1 VKHFYEVTP
10 TVENYWRA
18 IILFGRN
25 SASYKFALAKSL
37 FDLRQSSGLIKLEDL
52 APVFAKHIVE
62 HLSHSDRQGTNPRSA
77 FLDACRSFIQ
87 GEVGETE
94 LVDVTLRRGFVNV
107 IDAFHNVHGDEL
119 PTRFFVDERGDRN
132 GIRLTDAFYELA
144 VMPLFVDLQEET
156 ESRWRL
162 VETAW
167 NLRMPNA
174 VLNIDYDQV
183 HEELVAVPDSMRRQA
198 VTKAR
203 TALNGYQKGHCFYC
217 FRRLG
222 GVSGYG
228 GGSGG
233 GSGGSGGSA
242 DHGSSHARADYGS
255 PNTRADYGSPNTH
268 ANYGGDSYD
277 GVEVDHF
284 FPHKLRY
291 CADGKAIDGVSN
303 LVLACQECNRG
314 EGGKFD
320 RLPSLDLLERLHQR
334 NEYLI
339 SSHHPLRE
347 TLIRQTGLTSKHRIK
362 TLQDVYNC
370 STVTLASEKWKPVAC
385 GDAVF

>member
-1 VKHFYEVTP
+1 M
-10 TVENYWRA
+10 
-18 IILFGRN
+18 
-25 SASYKFALAKSL
+25 
-37 FDLRQSSGLIKLEDL
+37 
-52 APVFAKHIVE
+52 
-62 HLSHSDRQGTNPRSA
+62 
-77 FLDACRSFIQ
+77 
-87 GEVGETE
+87 
-94 LVDVTLRRGFVNV
+94 TLRRGFVNV

-222 GVSGYG
+222 GGS
-228 GGSGG
+228 GSGG
-233 GSGGSGGSA
+233 LGST
-242 DHGSSHARADYGS
+242 DHGSSHARADYDS
-255 PNTRADYGSPNTH
+255 PNARADYGSPNARTD
-268 ANYGGDSYD
+268 YGGDSFD
-277 GVEVDHF
+277 GVDVDHF

-362 TLQDVYNC
+362 TLRMC
-370 STVTLASEKWKPVAC
+370 TLST
-385 GDAVF
+385 

>member
-1 VKHFYEVTP
+1 MKHFYEVTP

-52 APVFAKHIVE
+52 APVFARHIVE

-77 FLDACRSFIQ
+77 FLDACRSFLQ

-222 GVSGYG
+222 GGSGSGDG
-228 GGSGG
+228 GGSAG
-233 GSGGSGGSA
+233 GSISP
-242 DHGSSHARADYGS
+242 GSSSRSSADYGS
-255 PNTRADYGSPNTH
+255 PNTRADYG
-268 ANYGGDSYD
+268 GDSYD
-277 GVEVDHF
+277 GVDVDHF

-370 STVTLASEKWKPVAC
+370 SAVTLASEKWKPAAC

>member
-1 VKHFYEVTP
+1 MSDKEVKHFYEVTP

-37 FDLRQSSGLIKLEDL
+37 FDLRQSGGLIKLEDL
-52 APVFAKHIVE
+52 APVFARHIVE

-77 FLDACRSFIQ
+77 FLDACRSFLQ

-222 GVSGYG
+222 GGS
-228 GGSGG
+228 GSGG
-233 GSGGSGGSA
+233 LGST
-242 DHGSSHARADYGS
+242 DHGSSHARADYDS
-255 PNTRADYGSPNTH
+255 PNARADYGSPNARTD
-268 ANYGGDSYD
+268 YGGDSFD
-277 GVEVDHF
+277 GVDVDHF

-370 STVTLASEKWKPVAC
+370 STVTLASEKWKPAAC

>member
-1 VKHFYEVTP
+1 MSDKEVKHFYEVTP

-77 FLDACRSFIQ
+77 FLDACRSFLQ
-87 GEVGETE
+87 GEMGETE

-132 GIRLTDAFYELA
+132 GIRLTDEFYELA

-222 GVSGYG
+222 G
-228 GGSGG
+228 GSG
-233 GSGGSGGSA
+233 
-242 DHGSSHARADYGS
+242 SHTRGDYGS
-255 PNTRADYGSPNTH
+255 PNTRANYGS
-268 ANYGGDSYD
+268 DSYD
-277 GVEVDHF
+277 GVDVDHF

-385 GDAVF
+385 GDALF